1 METYRI
7 YPICAGMFPDIEKSN
22 LAYQK
27 DAGTKLR
34 EPILMYLIKGRNLC
48 MLVDTGGCDPSWAE
62 KYHHTL
68 IQTEDMQP
76 TNAVRNLG
84 VAPEDISIIVNTHLH
99 WDHCSNNDKFPNA
112 KIYVQ
117 KRELQFA
124 VNPIPTQYT
133 YYESTEIGMTPP
145 WTRGMDRF
153 IIVDGDYHLC
163 DGIDLLLTPG
173 HTPGFQ
179 CVSVNTTDGRFL
191 IVSDCFG
198 IRESWSQCQTWGL
211 PTPSGIHVNLI
222 EYYDSIRRLF
232 PLADEDHILCG
243 HDVSVLEHEVYP
255 YR

>member
-198 IRESWSQCQTWGL
+198 IRESWSQCQTW
-211 PTPSGIHVNLI
+211 
-222 EYYDSIRRLF
+222 
-232 PLADEDHILCG
+232 
-243 HDVSVLEHEVYP
+243 
-255 YR
+255 

>member
-191 IVSDCFG
+191 IAVSY
-198 IRESWSQCQTWGL
+198 THLTL
-211 PTPSGIHVNLI
+211 PTNSRV
-222 EYYDSIRRLF
+222 
-232 PLADEDHILCG
+232 
-243 HDVSVLEHEVYP
+243 
-255 YR
+255 

>member
-117 KRELQFA
+117 KREVQFA

-133 YYESTEIGMTPP
+133 YYESTA
-145 WTRGMDRF
+145 RG
-153 IIVDGDYHLC
+153 
-163 DGIDLLLTPG
+163 
-173 HTPGFQ
+173 
-179 CVSVNTTDGRFL
+179 
-191 IVSDCFG
+191 
-198 IRESWSQCQTWGL
+198 
-211 PTPSGIHVNLI
+211 
-222 EYYDSIRRLF
+222 
-232 PLADEDHILCG
+232 
-243 HDVSVLEHEVYP
+243 
-255 YR
+255 

>member
-179 CVSVNTTDGRFL
+179 DKV
-191 IVSDCFG
+191 
-198 IRESWSQCQTWGL
+198 Q
-211 PTPSGIHVNLI
+211 
-222 EYYDSIRRLF
+222 
-232 PLADEDHILCG
+232 
-243 HDVSVLEHEVYP
+243 
-255 YR
+255 